1 MPTNTNRLH
10 LSKIGVMSLSINPE
24 TIKFL
29 SALEINNNRDWF
41 NENKNLYLAA
51 KENFE
56 QVVDKIISDVAEFDK
71 SVEKLEAK
79 NCVFRIYKDTRFS
92 KDKTPYKTN
101 MGASLV
107 DKGPKTLNHAGY
119 YIHIEPGKSFLAGGV
134 YITEPKNLKAIR
146 EKIATESDDFLR
158 IINKKSFRDNLEL
171 RGDKLVKIPQGFD
184 KENPMGDYLK
194 YKQFTVFHEISDEI
208 LLSKNYIKKVVTI
221 FREMQP
227 FNQFL
232 NEAIAG
238 I

>member
-158 IINKKSFRDNLEL
+158 IINKKTFRDNLEL